1 MLDKEY
7 TFYQPIHYDLIG
19 KLVKI
24 KSPGMLITNESSP
37 RKSTINTSDQIFDR
51 GGKNVY
57 LLVEVETW
65 TPHSNKNECFI
76 MAKFLFGEKIYTWR
90 GIKVSHETVY
100 DTLDS
105 RIELV

>member
-7 TFYQPIHYDLIG
+7 TFYHPICYDLIG

-24 KSPGMLITNESSP
+24 KSPGMLITNESNP
-37 RKSTINTSDQIFDR
+37 RKSTIKTSDQIFDR

-57 LLVEVETW
+57 ILVEVESW
-65 TPHSNKNECFI
+65 TPRSSKNECFI
-76 MAKFLFGEKIYTWR
+76 MAKFLLGEKIYTWR
-90 GIKVSHETVY
+90 GIKVSNESIY

>member
-7 TFYQPIHYDLIG
+7 TFYHPICYDLIG

-24 KSPGMLITNESSP
+24 KSPGMLITNESNP
-37 RKSTINTSDQIFDR
+37 RKSTIKTSDQIFDR

-57 LLVEVETW
+57 ILVEVESW
-65 TPHSNKNECFI
+65 TPRSSKNECFI
-76 MAKFLFGEKIYTWR
+76 MAKFLLGEKIYTWR
-90 GIKVSHETVY
+90 GIKVSNESIY

-105 RIELV
+105 RIEEV

>member
-1 MLDKEY
+1 MLNKEY
-7 TFYQPIHYDLIG
+7 TFYHPICYDLIG

-24 KSPGMLITNESSP
+24 KSPGMLITNESNP
-37 RKSTINTSDQIFDR
+37 RKSTIKTSDQIFDR

-57 LLVEVETW
+57 ILVEVESW
-65 TPHSNKNECFI
+65 TPRSSKNECFI
-76 MAKFLFGEKIYTWR
+76 MAKFLLGEKIYTWR
-90 GIKVSHETVY
+90 GIKVSNESIY

>member
-7 TFYQPIHYDLIG
+7 TFYHPICYDLIG

-24 KSPGMLITNESSP
+24 KSPGMLITNESNP
-37 RKSTINTSDQIFDR
+37 RKSTIKTSDQIFDR

-57 LLVEVETW
+57 ILVEVESW
-65 TPHSNKNECFI
+65 TPRSSKNECFI
-76 MAKFLFGEKIYTWR
+76 MAKFLLGEKIYTWR
-90 GIKVSHETVY
+90 GIKVSNESIY

-105 RIELV
+105 RIEQV